1 MQFCFIPDTKECI
14 YLSKY
19 PVEYSALW
27 TLCSYGQPCR
37 LDVGTGFLVIERHK
51 SFSWQ
56 RKWLCARQSLK
67 YSNMSFPLLSY
78 KYLIFASAFCFAGW
92 MMEEEIA
99 DQPQLCKHNWG
110 SNVKGEGDASL
121 VQALITAHQA
131 EGSLKMDVENVDLK
145 LRDNKGLWGTRQGIA
160 LQPQY
165 RWVSRARREWVGF
178 LSLLSMPVS
187 WKLLVFNAWMRFV
200 FITLQGLVY
209 ALHDYRKTE
218 LGYRDCLKVV
228 KWMYDCERFRNCIP
242 EEA

>member
-1 MQFCFIPDTKECI
+1 MALRKAELEVQQHVLSSTVLQVPDICFCF
-14 YLSKY
+14 L
-19 PVEYSALW
+19 
-27 TLCSYGQPCR
+27 
-37 LDVGTGFLVIERHK
+37 
-51 SFSWQ
+51 
-56 RKWLCARQSLK
+56 
-67 YSNMSFPLLSY
+67 
-78 KYLIFASAFCFAGW
+78 FCWVNDGRG
-92 MMEEEIA
+92 IA

-145 LRDNKGLWGTRQGIA
+145 LRDNKGFWGTRQGIA

-178 LSLLSMPVS
+178 LSLLGMPVS